1 MQEEEKT
8 GDVQG
13 QEVPEK
19 TATIT
24 TTTAL
29 KSMEEEEKEVMA
41 LMSHMQAQV
50 YQEFRVAAEGYVKK
64 LINP

>member
-19 TATIT
+19 TAT